1 MPRAMGPARTGCGSG
16 MARRSTDLLEV
27 FNRKT
32 PGPSAPRR
40 RGSKGGGKRRTSGDV
55 SGFFLGPRQILLA
68 CCVLLL
74 LLVLSFV
81 VGIGMGRRG
90 DAPDLSNTQLRRDS
104 TALPAGEAWYVRGR
118 LAQVHQV
125 RGDRID
131 PVEIPGAL
139 GMNPRHVHVEE
150 APAAS
155 TTCSSAPSQ
164 ARWPPASTGR
174 TRNSEAGA
182 GRSPTPS
189 RSRPTSTGRDSARK
203 PDSARRKR
211 GGSAVEA
218 RRKRGGSAARPAG
231 RRTGRAI
238 PARPRPLG
246 PYCAARPGPG
256 EQFRPAP

>member
-1 MPRAMGPARTGCGSG
+1 

-150 APAAS
+150 APRGFYDVFVGPFASEVAARQYWED
-155 TTCSSAPSQ
+155 AQ
-164 ARWPPASTGR
+164 L
-174 TRNSEAGA
+174 
-182 GRSPTPS
+182 
-189 RSRPTSTGRDSARK
+189 RSRGRKIAY
-203 PDSARRKR
+203 PF
-211 GGSAVEA
+211 
-218 RRKRGGSAARPAG
+218 
-231 RRTGRAI
+231 AI
-238 PARPRPLG
+238 PAYVHR
-246 PYCAARPGPG
+246 AR
-256 EQFRPAP
+256 FR